1 MYYGLNSMGSYAS
14 QTSIEERWQIDH
26 YVMKLK
32 GELLEQPEREF
43 ESDTATVKQNLIPAV
58 NADTTILGADANT
71 ELDQEGTN

>member
-1 MYYGLNSMGSYAS
+1 MGSYAS

-32 GELLEQPEREF
+32 GELLEEPEREF
-43 ESDTATVKQNLIPAV
+43 ESDTTANLKRNLIPPV
-58 NADTTILGADANT
+58 SADPTILGDDVNT